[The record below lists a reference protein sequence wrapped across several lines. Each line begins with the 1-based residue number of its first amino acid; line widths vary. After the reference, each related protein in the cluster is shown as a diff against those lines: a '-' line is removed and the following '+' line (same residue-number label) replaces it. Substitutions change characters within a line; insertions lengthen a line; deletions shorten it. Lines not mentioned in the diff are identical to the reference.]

1 MFAYKRYHIMFN
13 LFKRDPNAQLKRKYA
28 KLMEEATALQR
39 QGNIKGYAAKVA
51 EAEAL
56 LESGKQ
62 K

>member
-1 MFAYKRYHIMFN
+1 MFANKRYHIMFG
-13 LFKRDPNAQLKRKYA
+13 LFKRDPSARLNRKYA
-28 KLMEEATALQR
+28 KLMEEATVLQR
-39 QGNIKGYAAKVA
+39 QGNIKGYATKVA